1 MNFDTSLKTDVND
14 NIEDIKYGIGDICHA
29 LVLSG
34 IGDLGKII
42 RKHNNPKSD
51 FKKPVSKEDW
61 KKLSDYAGS
70 IIELTG
76 NLLDKGELSKAKL
89 KKIDQLEEIA
99 INLQYVTDF
108 MHYRLG

>member
-14 NIEDIKYGIGDICHA
+14 NINDIKSGIGDICHA
-29 LVLSG
+29 LILSG
-34 IGDLGKII
+34 IGDLQRII
-42 RKHNNPKSD
+42 RKNNNPNST
-51 FKKPVSKEDW
+51 FQKPVSKEDW
-61 KKLSDYAGS
+61 KNLSDYAGS

-76 NLLDKGELSKAKL
+76 NLLDKKELPKTKL
-89 KKIDQLEEIA
+89 KKINQLEEIV

>member
-14 NIEDIKYGIGDICHA
+14 NIEDIKNGIGDICHA

-34 IGDLGKII
+34 IGDLQRII
-42 RKHNNPKSD
+42 RKHNNPKSN
-51 FKKPVSKEDW
+51 FKEPVTKEDW
-61 KKLSDYAGS
+61 KNLSDYAGNM
-70 IIELTG
+70 IELTG
-76 NLLDKGELSKAKL
+76 NLLDKKELPKTKL
-89 KKIDQLEEIA
+89 KKINQLEEIV

>member
-1 MNFDTSLKTDVND
+1 MKFTTSSKNVN
-14 NIEDIKYGIGDICHA
+14 EDIENIKDGIGDICHA

-34 IGDLGKII
+34 IGDLQRII
-42 RKHNNPKSD
+42 RKHNNPNST

-61 KKLSDYAGS
+61 KKLSDYAGN

-76 NLLDKGELSKAKL
+76 NLLDKKELPKTKL
-89 KKIDQLEEIA
+89 KKIDELEEIV
-99 INLQYVTDF
+99 INLQYVADF

>member
-1 MNFDTSLKTDVND
+1 MNFDTSFKENVND
-14 NIEDIKYGIGDICHA
+14 NIEDIKSGIGDICHA
-29 LVLSG
+29 LILSG
-34 IGDLGKII
+34 IGDLGRII
-42 RKHNNPKSD
+42 RKNNNPNSS

-61 KKLSDYAGS
+61 KNLSDYAGS

-76 NLLDKGELSKAKL
+76 NLLDKKELPKTKL
-89 KKIDQLEEIA
+89 KKINQLEEIV